1 MATINAETL
10 SGQPEQAKTCFVASP
25 IGSADSPERKRSDD
39 VLRHVISE
47 VLEPMGYTINRA
59 DRLAQ
64 SGSITTQ
71 ILTHLLTSD
80 LAIFDLTGNNANV
93 FYELAIRH
101 AANKP
106 FIQMNDGG
114 HIPFDVSPFRTIP
127 LITSDMSSV
136 AQAKSDL
143 RDMTRFYEDGGA
155 VETPLTT
162 VTGPRPVLAA
172 DNPLNRELAG
182 ISGGVQLLV
191 EQMLGPGARG
201 MSITDAGVLQ
211 RFITAYAKLGEIPL
225 ANRNV
230 LENAMYTDEMKEW
243 VRGLP
248 TEKVT
253 DETS

>member
-1 MATINAETL
+1 MATIDAEMMG
-10 SGQPEQAKTCFVASP
+10 GQTKQAKTCFVASP
-25 IGSADSPERKRSDD
+25 IGSADSPERKRSDE
-39 VLRHVISE
+39 VLQHVISD

-71 ILTHLLTSD
+71 ILTHLISSD

-101 AANKP
+101 AVNKP

-127 LITSDMSSV
+127 LDVTSLSSA
-136 AQAKSDL
+136 AQAKHDL
-143 RDMTRFYEDGGA
+143 RSMTSFYEEGGK

-162 VTGPRPVLAA
+162 LTGPRALLTD

-191 EQMLGPGARG
+191 EQMMGPGVRG
-201 MSITDAGVLQ
+201 MSITDADVLK

-225 ANRNV
+225 ENRNV
-230 LENAMYTDEMKEW
+230 LEQHMYTDEMKEW

-248 TEKVT
+248 TERVPDPT
-253 DETS
+253 